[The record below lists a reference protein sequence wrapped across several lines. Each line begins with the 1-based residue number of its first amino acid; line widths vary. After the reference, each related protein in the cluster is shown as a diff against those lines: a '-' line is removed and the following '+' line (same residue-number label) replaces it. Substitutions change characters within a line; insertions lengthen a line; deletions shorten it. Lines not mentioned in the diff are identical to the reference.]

1 MSSSFLASMF
11 GRRFDC
17 RSTAAREASG
27 ADLSRTA
34 IEVLLERTT
43 ADFPY
48 RAGDDIGVPQAR
60 SPLDAVDP
68 ERGSPGE

>member
-1 MSSSFLASMF
+1 MT
-11 GRRFDC
+11 RR
-17 RSTAAREASG
+17 ARRAG

-48 RAGDDIGVPQAR
+48 RAGADVGVPQAR

-68 ERGSPGE
+68 ERGIARRVTLPGARARSS

>member
-1 MSSSFLASMF
+1 MRETL
-11 GRRFDC
+11 RLPVE
-17 RSTAAREASG
+17 AAREARG
-27 ADLSRTA
+27 ADLSRSA

-48 RAGDDIGVPQAR
+48 RAGADVGVPQAR

-68 ERGSPGE
+68 ERGHRAPW